1 MDLEVDRAAR
11 RDEIGDDDA
20 DASPIVVGVNRSV
33 AARAAASWA
42 AAEARDRGV
51 AVRLVAVIAHDHE
64 RSQAEDSMRWARAA
78 VERAA
83 PTVRIDEAI
92 RFGDP
97 SDVLVAESACA
108 AMVCVGTRHRI
119 GTPLEPM
126 VTAVV
131 ERAQSA
137 VAVIRPEDFTGLA
150 GSGIVSVVLD
160 DTPDND
166 TVVATAMR
174 EGRLRNAVVRQIDH
188 RVNSW
193 VRRFPDVPVE
203 IVADGSGQ
211 VPHPRAG
218 VRPRL
223 AVMPQTDA
231 ARLVGA
237 ASPCYHPIA
246 GYPDF
251 SMLFV
256 PTDRSR
262 HHPYDAAPP
271 DLDSKEP
278 T

>member
-11 RDEIGDDDA
+11 HDEIGDDDA
-20 DASPIVVGVNRSV
+20 ASPIVVGVNRSV

-42 AAEARDRGV
+42 AVEARDRGV
-51 AVRLVAVIAHDHE
+51 AVRLVAVVAHDYE
-64 RSQAEDSMRWARAA
+64 RSQAEDSLRWARAA

-83 PTVRIDEAI
+83 PTVRIEEAV

-97 SDVLVAESACA
+97 SDVLVDESFCA

-119 GTPLEPM
+119 GTPVEPT
-126 VTAVV
+126 VTTVV
-131 ERAQSA
+131 ERARSA
-137 VAVIRPEDFTGLA
+137 VAVIRPEDFTGTA
-150 GSGIVSVVLD
+150 GSGTVSVVLD

-188 RVNSW
+188 RVDSW

-211 VPHPRAG
+211 APHPRDGDRA
-218 VRPRL
+218 RL

-231 ARLVGA
+231 AQLVGVT
-237 ASPCYHPIA
+237 SPCYHPIA
-246 GYPDF
+246 GYPDL

-256 PTDRSR
+256 PTDRPRR
-262 HHPYDAAPP
+262 HPDSAASP
-271 DLDSKEP
+271 DLDSKDP